1 MELKSLIQEVLG
13 QMEDLKGDKLKKNYS
28 VAELEMELMVT
39 GISSGKLDVV
49 LFNGELK
56 NENAQKV
63 KVRLVPN
70 REPLIRQQT
79 NPKSNNPRVE
89 KQ

>member
-1 MELKSLIQEVLG
+1 MELKSFIQEVLSE
-13 QMEDLKGDKLKKNYS
+13 MEDLKGTKLKKNYS

-39 GISSGKLDVV
+39 GMSSGKLDVV

-63 KVRLVPN
+63 KVRLVPKTENRRNIGN
-70 REPLIRQQT
+70 RE
-79 NPKSNNPRVE
+79 NK
-89 KQ
+89 

>member
-1 MELKSLIQEVLG
+1 MRKNIHIMELKSFIQEVLSE
-13 QMEDLKGDKLKKNYS
+13 MEDLKGTKLKKNYS

-39 GISSGKLDVV
+39 GMSSGKLDVV

-63 KVRLVPN
+63 KVRLVPKTENRRNIGN
-70 REPLIRQQT
+70 RE
-79 NPKSNNPRVE
+79 NK
-89 KQ
+89 